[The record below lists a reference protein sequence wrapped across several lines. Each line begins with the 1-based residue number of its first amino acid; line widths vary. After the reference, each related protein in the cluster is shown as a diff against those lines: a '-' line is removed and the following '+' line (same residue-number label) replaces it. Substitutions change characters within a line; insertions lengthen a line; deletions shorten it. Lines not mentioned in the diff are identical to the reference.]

1 MVTITLTNEQEKFL
15 EEQIKTGKYKNYQE
29 LISKAF
35 EALVK
40 QEKSQEILEIR
51 GSESAQKLLNQKLE
65 QLSRERVNNPNQTSD
80 PQRQEL
86 AQEFT
91 QLCKETQALHADRP
105 LTDAE
110 IQEEINA
117 YRRGE

>member
-1 MVTITLTNEQEKFL
+1 MITITLTNEQEKFL

-35 EALVK
+35 EALLK
-40 QEKSQEILEIR
+40 QEKSQEKLEIR
-51 GSESAQKLLNQKLE
+51 RGESAQKLLNQKRE
-65 QLSRERVNNPNQTSD
+65 ELSIERVNNQNQTSA

-91 QLCKETQALHADRP
+91 HLCKETQALHADNP

-110 IQEEINA
+110 IQAEINA